1 MPYMY
6 VPKPNFVN
14 SPFFFFFYKKKN
26 TLFVFK
32 HSRLQ
37 SDKIIHF
44 CYGM

>member
-14 SPFFFFFYKKKN
+14 SPFFLIKKN